1 MKLMEPRAKTKL
13 KRNYVMLKKR
23 NPRLYNHIFVCALN
37 FYFNFKSR
45 TCQCHNHFSLVVIFS
60 YIRISHFKLL
70 KQTLYGY
77 TTASILPPPPPLYC
91 SQCCY
96 QIILINNKKQCD
108 QIHNMPKLQG
118 ISTSKTS
125 RNSADVCA
133 ISLLIYLPRVNIM
146 DTMCKTHVFY
156 HFHR

>member
-77 TTASILPPPPPLYC
+77 TTASILPPPPLYTAHNVVIK
-91 SQCCY
+91 SSSS
-96 QIILINNKKQCD
+96 IIK
-108 QIHNMPKLQG
+108 
-118 ISTSKTS
+118 
-125 RNSADVCA
+125 NSAIKYTTCLSSKAYPQVRLHETAQMSVQFLC
-133 ISLLIYLPRVNIM
+133 
-146 DTMCKTHVFY
+146 
-156 HFHR
+156 